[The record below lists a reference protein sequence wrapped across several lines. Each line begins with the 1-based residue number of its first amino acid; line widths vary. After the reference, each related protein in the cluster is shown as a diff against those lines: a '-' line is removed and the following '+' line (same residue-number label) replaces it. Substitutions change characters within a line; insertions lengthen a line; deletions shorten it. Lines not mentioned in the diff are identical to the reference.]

1 MTAAESIATCAAC
14 IFSVDSGW
22 MLSVVEPSTVT
33 AAAAVAII
41 SAAKATAAAA
51 MNSDG
56 STCAPNP
63 PIDSMDSL
71 LVGFNERML
80 HEVRTW

>member
-22 MLSVVEPSTVT
+22 MLSVVEPSTV
-33 AAAAVAII
+33 
-41 SAAKATAAAA
+41 TAAAA

>member
-1 MTAAESIATCAAC
+1 MTAAESITTCAAS

-33 AAAAVAII
+33 AATAVAII

-56 STCAPNP
+56 STCAP
-63 PIDSMDSL
+63 IDSMDSP
-71 LVGFNERML
+71 LVGSNE
-80 HEVRTW
+80 